1 MQILELYLRNGTGY
15 KGAATS
21 TSTDNLVDLNTNFNI
36 GVEVGY
42 IVFNET
48 NGTSAKV
55 TAVTNATTL
64 ALSDNIFTSGEN
76 YIVKSDF
83 VRLDLFEDESVT
95 ITDSIKNVKDIAK
108 VFTPFSQQFNVPASK
123 HNSKLFK
130 HYEDFD
136 ILNSFDARV
145 KVDALIKLNGSDYKK
160 GKARLQSVSLKNN
173 KPHAYKLV
181 FFGDTVELKD
191 VLGEADLSSLI
202 FADSLN
208 FTYDFSTVSN
218 KFQNVSDVCFP
229 LITHTKLMRY
239 NNNAYVSVSPT
250 AGQNLN
256 FRDIKPALKVRK
268 IIDAISAKYSELEF
282 TGDFLNTEDFN
293 NIYLW
298 LHREKGFSSNA
309 DPSGSTQTLQGRF
322 SMQNDEDFTLSSG
335 NEQRPFTI
343 VNYSDI
349 QFGSNEQAVLTFDIQ
364 TISSEEYTLTILDG
378 YIGSQV
384 FSDVFTGNSTPTVT
398 LNNPPV
404 GGGWFLNSAIDIV
417 LTCDSTLSF
426 TNLNFT
432 FQKKTIQFNGQVTL
446 GSSST
451 YTFNSTN
458 ITNKFYINRQLPKMK
473 IIDFLTNLF
482 KLFNLVAFKKNN
494 KINIIP
500 LDDFYSQDV
509 SYDITKY
516 VDVSKTTVS
525 KLLQYR
531 NINFNFKS
539 KKSFLVEQSDQI
551 QGNNFAG
558 ETFGDITYDGGDYRV
573 EPDFEK
579 MMYERLT
586 DETDGALTNICQG
599 AMLDKDFNPTIGKPL
614 LMYIVN
620 QTESPTFVLE
630 NPDGSN
636 EDIGTYNRPSQVFV
650 SSGAVLDGSA
660 SLNYGVE
667 ADEFFREPKG
677 TNLLEKY
684 YLDYI
689 SNVFNRQSRILKTDA
704 YLPLHIILN
713 YGLNDKFVISNKTYR
728 INSIKTNLLTNKSS
742 LELYS
747 LTESVTGLANAQVST
762 LPRLAALNVT
772 ATTSTSISLGW
783 IPAGALNTDNI
794 TGYDVYKDDTFVETL
809 GNDISGRTL
818 TGLDS
823 GITYKLAI
831 RTRYTI
837 SSQVVFSEDRIVF
850 ATTDLAPTA
859 LAENGDTLV
868 TEGSDT
874 IILE

>member
-15 KGAATS
+15 KGTATS
-21 TSTDNLVDLNTNFNI
+21 TSTDNLVDLNTNFTI

-42 IVFNET
+42 IVFNQT
-48 NGTSAKV
+48 DGTSAKV

-64 ALSDNIFTSGEN
+64 ALSDNIFTSGEK

-95 ITDSIKNVKDIAK
+95 ITDTIKNVKDIAK

-293 NIYLW
+293 SIYLW

-322 SMQNDEDFTLSSG
+322 SQQDDEDFTLSSG
-335 NEQRPFTI
+335 NEQRPFTV

-349 QFGSNEQAVLTFDIQ
+349 QFGSNEQAVLTFDIR
-364 TISSEEYTLTILDG
+364 TTSSEEYTLTILDG
-378 YIGSQV
+378 YIGTQV
-384 FSDVFTGNSTPTVT
+384 FSDVFTGNSTPVVT

-404 GGGWFLNSAIDIV
+404 SGGWFLNSAIDIV

-426 TNLNFT
+426 TTLNFT
-432 FQKKTIQFNGQVTL
+432 FQKRTIQFNGQVTL

-451 YTFNSTN
+451 YTFDSTD
-458 ITNKFYINRQLPKMK
+458 ITSKFYINRQLPKMK

-482 KLFNLVAFKKNN
+482 KLFNLVAFKKDN

-500 LDDFYSQDV
+500 LEDFYNQGV

-539 KKSFLVEQSDQI
+539 KKSFLVEQSDEI

-558 ETFGDITYDGGDYRV
+558 ETFGDITYDGGDYKV

-614 LMYIVN
+614 LMYIVS

-636 EDIGTYNRPSQVFV
+636 DDIGTYNRPSQVLV

-660 SLNYGVE
+660 ALNYGVE

-742 LELYS
+742 LELYT
-747 LTESVTGLANAQVST
+747 LTESVTGLANAQVSI

-772 ATTSTSISLGW
+772 ATSSSSVTLGW
-783 IPAGALNTDNI
+783 TAAGALNTDNI

-818 TGLDS
+818 SGLTS
-823 GITYKLAI
+823 KITYKLAI

-837 SSQVVFSEDRIVF
+837 DSNVVFSDDRIVY
-850 ATTDLAPTA
+850 ATTD
-859 LAENGDTLV
+859 
-868 TEGSDT
+868 
-874 IILE
+874 

>member
-21 TSTDNLVDLNTNFNI
+21 TSSNNLVDANANFNL

-42 IVFNET
+42 IVFNQT
-48 NGTSAKV
+48 DGTSAKV
-55 TAVTNATTL
+55 TAVTNSTTL
-64 ALSDNIFTSGEN
+64 VLSADIFTEKEN

-83 VRLDLFEDESVT
+83 VRLDLFDDESIS

-123 HNSKLFK
+123 HNSKLFR

-173 KPHAYKLV
+173 KPHSYKLV

-191 VLGEADLSSLI
+191 VLGEADLSSLV

-208 FTYDFSTVSN
+208 FTYDFATVSS
-218 KFQNVSDVCFP
+218 KFQNISDVCFP

-239 NNNAYVSVSPT
+239 NNNSYVSVSPT
-250 AGQNLN
+250 AGENLN

-268 IIDAISAKYSELEF
+268 IIDAISAKYPELEF

-293 NIYLW
+293 SLYLW

-322 SMQNDEDFTLSSG
+322 SSPNDEDFTLSSG
-335 NEQRPFTI
+335 NEQRPFT
-343 VNYSDI
+343 VVDFSNI
-349 QFGSNEQAVLTFDIQ
+349 QFGSNEQVVLNFTIQ
-364 TISSEEYTLTILDG
+364 TSSSEEYTLTVLDG
-378 YIGSQV
+378 YTGAEA
-384 FSDVFTGNSTPTVT
+384 FSEVLSGNTTPTVT
-398 LNNPPV
+398 LNNPPIS
-404 GGGWFLNSAIDIV
+404 GGWFLFSAVDIL
-417 LTCDSTLSF
+417 LTCDSTISF
-426 TNLNFT
+426 TTLQFT
-432 FQKKTIQFNGQVTL
+432 FQKRTIQFNGQVTL
-446 GSSST
+446 GASST
-451 YTFNSTN
+451 YTFSSTSV
-458 ITNKFYINRQLPKMK
+458 TNKFYINRQLPKMK

-500 LDDFYSQDV
+500 LEDFYDQGV

-516 VDVSKTTVS
+516 VDVSKSTVS

-531 NINFNFKS
+531 NIDFNFKS
-539 KKSFLVEQSDQI
+539 KKSFLVQQSEEI

-558 ETFGDITYDGGDYRV
+558 ETFGDITYDGGDYKV

-614 LMYIVN
+614 LFYIVS

-630 NPDGSN
+630 NPDGTDVN
-636 EDIGTYNRPSQVFV
+636 IGTYNRPSQVFV
-650 SSGAVLDGSA
+650 QSGAVGDASA
-660 SLNYGVE
+660 ALNYGIE

-689 SNVFNRQSRILKTDA
+689 ANIFNRQSRILKVEA
-704 YLPLHIILN
+704 CLPLHIILN
-713 YGLNDKFVISNKTYR
+713 YGLNDQFVISNKTYR

-747 LTESVTGLANAQVST
+747 LTESVTGLANSQVSS
-762 LPRLAALNVT
+762 LPRIAALNIAGTSSSSVT
-772 ATTSTSISLGW
+772 LGW
-783 IPAGALNTDNI
+783 TPLGDVVANNI
-794 TGYDVYKDDTFVETL
+794 TGYDVIKDDVFVETL
-809 GNDISGRTL
+809 GNDISGRTISS
-818 TGLDS
+818 LDS
-823 GITYKLAI
+823 KITYKFAI

-837 SSQVVFSEDRIVF
+837 GGTVFFSKDRIAF
-850 ATTDLAPTA
+850 ATTD
-859 LAENGDTLV
+859 
-868 TEGSDT
+868 
-874 IILE
+874 